1 MNLNNIKVTT
11 TSSFD
16 GVEILEYLEPVTA
29 HVVVGMNFFKD
40 FLTGFTDFFGG
51 NSDIYQD
58 TLSSINEQVINE
70 LRKKAYLKGA
80 NCVLGFKIDN
90 DEISAQG
97 KSMMMVTGMGTAALA
112 NFPKETTDFNKKLKL
127 QRIVDEIENLS
138 TTEIDKSKITN
149 DFRIKFNL
157 SDQDFQNEMEEAIIL
172 REKHLKLM
180 KEKGVSLK
188 EEKVMKS
195 IENNKIFNSEFSKL
209 KEYLKRDEI
218 IIQMKNNNEF
228 KIIKKSQYELD
239 KDLHLSSKYTVIDRN
254 LDMS

>member
-11 TSSFD
+11 TSSFE

-40 FLTGFTDFFGG
+40 FLTGITDFFGG

-97 KSMMMVTGMGTAALA
+97 KSMMMVTGMGTAAIA
-112 NFPKETTDFNKKLKL
+112 DFPKESTNFNKKLKL
-127 QRIVDEIENLS
+127 QRIIEEIENLYS
-138 TTEIDKSKITN
+138 IEIDKSKIAN
-149 DFRIKFNL
+149 DLRIRFNL
-157 SDQDFQNEMEEAIIL
+157 SDQDFQNEIEEAIKV
-172 REKHLKLM
+172 RENHIKLLE
-180 KEKGVSLK
+180 EKGISLK
-188 EEKVMKS
+188 EEKEIEL
-195 IENNKIFNSEFSKL
+195 IENNKIVNSEFSKL
-209 KEYLKRDEI
+209 NEKLKNDEI
-218 IIQMKNNNEF
+218 IIKMKNNNEF
-228 KIIKKSQYELD
+228 KIIKKSKHELN
-239 KDLHLSSKYTVIDRN
+239 KELHLSSKYVVLNRN
-254 LDMS
+254 